1 MKTGNKSLFSIVT
14 SRDIL
19 WVILWLCSVTA
30 VGIWNMLFLN
40 KPAFDRIVTGFINT
54 FTIATLVV
62 VVTLCMA
69 WLTTLLFHS
78 LERTAN
84 KGGLYLLTF
93 ICNLIRSVPQ
103 IVGIL
108 FAYIAI
114 ATLVTNGVIKSS
126 ATVFIIMALSMSTFI
141 MLEVVDLLR
150 ERINHYMKSDFFNA
164 MQVCGVSEWRIVNF
178 DILWKNSRI
187 HILNKLISVFGSAV
201 FLQCSVDFIIS
212 VGLSTSVNAVTLPVT
227 LGSLL
232 AKMDSKQD
240 ILAIGNTLT
249 NPLYFP
255 NLFFQ
260 HLQGIT
266 IAFLI
271 VITLL
276 SAYQISSG
284 YAERN
289 RL

>member
-1 MKTGNKSLFSIVT
+1 MKTGNNRVT
-14 SRDIL
+14 TFFKAKDRL
-19 WVILWLCSVTA
+19 WAIIWIMAVVVTA
-30 VGIWNMLFLN
+30 LWNATFLN
-40 KPAFDRIVTGFINT
+40 KPAFDRIITGFFNT
-54 FTIATLVV
+54 FTIATMVV
-62 VVTLCMA
+62 ISTLAMA
-69 WLTTLLFHS
+69 WITTLMLHALNRS
-78 LERTAN
+78 SN
-84 KGGLYLLTF
+84 KTGLYLLTF
-93 ICNLIRSVPQ
+93 VINLIRSVPQ

-108 FAYIAI
+108 FAYIGI
-114 ATLVTNGVIKSS
+114 ATLVTTGVIKGS
-126 ATVFIIMALSMSTFI
+126 ATIFIIMSLSMSTFI
-141 MLEVVDLLR
+141 MLEVVDLLG
-150 ERINHYMKSDFFNA
+150 ERINHYMKLDFFNA
-164 MQVCGVSEWRIVNF
+164 MRVCGVSEWRVINI

-249 NPLYFP
+249 NPLYLP

-276 SAYQISSG
+276 SVYKISSG

-289 RL
+289 KL

>member
-1 MKTGNKSLFSIVT
+1 MKTDKKTFASILT

-19 WVILWLCSVTA
+19 WLGIWMVSVTA
-30 VGIWNMLFLN
+30 VGIWNVLFLN
-40 KPAFDRIVTGFINT
+40 KPALDRIVTGFINT
-54 FTIATLVV
+54 FTIACLVV
-62 VVTLCMA
+62 AGTLAMA
-69 WLTTLLFHS
+69 WLTTLLFHF
-78 LERTAN
+78 LERSAN
-84 KGGLYLLTF
+84 RAGLYLLTF
-93 ICNLIRSVPQ
+93 LCNLIRSIPQ

-114 ATLVTNGVIKSS
+114 ATLVTTGVIKSS
-126 ATVFIIMALSMSTFI
+126 MTVFFIMAISMSTFI

-164 MQVCGVSEWRIVNF
+164 LQVCGVSAWRIINF

-187 HILNKLISVFGSAV
+187 HIINKLISVFGSAV

-249 NPLYFP
+249 NPSYLP
-255 NLFFQ
+255 NLFFL

-276 SAYQISSG
+276 AAYQISCG

-289 RL
+289 RI

>member
-1 MKTGNKSLFSIVT
+1 MKTGNKTTLAAVT
-14 SRDIL
+14 AKDR
-19 WVILWLCSVTA
+19 LWLIIWTLSIAA
-30 VGIWNMLFLN
+30 VGIWDMLFLN
-40 KPAFDRIVTGFINT
+40 RPAFNRIIAGFINT
-54 FTIATLVV
+54 FLIAIMVV
-62 VVTLCMA
+62 VFTLAFA
-69 WLTTLLFHS
+69 WITVLVFHA
-78 LERTAN
+78 LEQGSRRA
-84 KGGLYLLTF
+84 GLYVLTF
-93 ICNLIRSVPQ
+93 FCNLIRSVPQ

-108 FAYIAI
+108 FAYIGI
-114 ATLVTNGVIKSS
+114 AALVTAGVLRSQLS
-126 ATVFIIMALSMSTFI
+126 VFILMSICISFFI

-150 ERINHYMKSDFFNA
+150 ERISHFMKLDFFNA
-164 MQVCGVSEWRIVNF
+164 MRVCGVSQWRIINF

-187 HILNKLISVFGSAV
+187 HILNKLISAFGSAV

-232 AKMDSKQD
+232 AKIDSKQD

-249 NPLYFP
+249 NPFYLP
-255 NLFFQ
+255 NLFFV

-266 IAFLI
+266 VAFLI

-276 SAYQISSG
+276 SIYQISCG

-289 RL
+289 KL